1 MLLEQ
6 DSGHN
11 EKAARIFL
19 VALLLA
25 TILNGSVLWL
35 KRVGILEPQ
44 LRQTFNR
51 TYRLE
56 SQAGMSPEKIED
68 LRAKEHDLF
77 VQLFRPVGSE
87 VVFKIAKDIVIGLFL
102 LFSLWRLLRHPSSF
116 RTGDDWPALAI
127 LSLLIIFFVA
137 SVQRNGW
144 IPSLVGLRP
153 FSFLFIAL
161 VGSWAASRE
170 GFVFLSKGLF
180 ALVLFQ
186 VLLLPVELARGIP
199 LFHATFLGTPYGD
212 RVVGTMLLP
221 SSLGIVAVFS
231 LVFYYC
237 FSESRLRLGI
247 FVAVVTALIY
257 FSASGTAWIIL
268 FLCLLALAFEQIKP
282 RKKKWIAMGGAG
294 CILLLLVVLPNLVG
308 RGDVYDSLLGRVR
321 GIEKYWT
328 SNDNVV
334 ELVVG
339 RGLGIGANVARNLR
353 TYSDAFEGRM
363 GQRRYYRSATDSTP
377 MALLHQVGIVGL
389 MLFYLLIGYAARKDP
404 PLRLPYLVLVIASMT
419 INLTEFFPLNVI
431 LGLLLA
437 RSLTVTHGN
446 TAELTHGTRKN
457 TDSAGPHGS
466 MPAQTRYL
474 RVVRVP

>member
-1 MLLEQ
+1 MLREQ

-11 EKAARIFL
+11 EKAARIFF

-25 TILNGSVLWL
+25 TILNGSVFWL

-44 LRQTFNR
+44 LRQTFYR
-51 TYRLE
+51 EYRLE
-56 SQAGMSPEKIED
+56 PQARMSPEKI
-68 LRAKEHDLF
+68 
-77 VQLFRPVGSE
+77 VQLFRPVGHE
-87 VVFKIAKDIVIGLFL
+87 VVSKIAKDIVIGLFL
-102 LFSLWRLLRHPSSF
+102 LFSLWRLFRRPSSF
-116 RTGDDWPALAI
+116 RTGDNWPALAI
-127 LSLLIIFFVA
+127 LSLLVIFFVA

-144 IPSLVGLRP
+144 ILSLVGLRP

-170 GFVFLSKGLF
+170 GLVFLSKGLF

-186 VLLLPVELARGIP
+186 LLLLPMELARGIH

-212 RVVGTMLLP
+212 RVVGTMLMP
-221 SSLGIVAVFS
+221 SSLGVISVFS

-247 FVAVVTALIY
+247 FAAVVTALIY
-257 FSASGTAWIIL
+257 FSASGTAWVIF
-268 FLCLLALAFEQIKP
+268 FLCLSALAFEQIQP

-294 CILLLLVVLPNLVG
+294 CILVLLVVLPNLVG

-321 GIEKYWT
+321 EIEAYWT
-328 SNDNVV
+328 SNGDVV
-334 ELVVG
+334 GLVVG
-339 RGLGIGANVARNLR
+339 KGLGIGANVTENLHP
-353 TYSDAFEGRM
+353 YSDIFARRL
-363 GQRRYYRSATDSTP
+363 GQLRYVRAATDSTP
-377 MALLHQVGIVGL
+377 MALLQQAGIIGL
-389 MLFYLLIGYAARKDP
+389 MLFYLLIGYAAWKDS
-404 PLRLPYLVLVIASMT
+404 PLRLPYLVLVMVSMT
-419 INLTEFFPLNVI
+419 INLTEFFPMNVI